1 MVPRCALIAAVL
13 ALAVTPAPAAAAA
26 KPVNARISPHGGH
39 PDTVFRVGFTAPK
52 PSGKHGRVT
61 RSYSISLELDGG
73 GEGCASFARRSVE
86 EASTGE
92 RVHRRFVPDGGWCR
106 GRWLGTVF
114 MDASAPCDDL
124 CPGMPAG
131 GSPIGHFHFRIR

>member
-1 MVPRCALIAAVL
+1 VVVL
-13 ALAVTPAPAAAAA
+13 AAAPAAAEA

-39 PDTVFRVGFTAPK
+39 PATVFRVGFTAPK

-73 GEGCASFARRSVE
+73 GEGCTSFATRSVE
-86 EASTGE
+86 KARAGE
-92 RVHRRFVPDGGWCR
+92 RVHRRFVPDREWCR
-106 GRWLGTVF
+106 GRWIGTVF
-114 MDASAPCDDL
+114 MDASVPCDHL

-131 GSPIGHFHFRIR
+131 GSPIGQFHFRIR